1 MTTEGDTAARLE
13 AIVLA
18 AGAGSRFGGRK
29 LTAPWRGGVLLDGAM
44 TAAFA
49 APVRTVCVVTGA
61 DPDVERSVIDFADQ
75 REEGARLRLIH
86 AADFASGMSAS
97 LKAGIAALPT
107 DADGAFVFLGDMPR
121 VPHAVLPLLASAL
134 ANGALAAA
142 PTFEGRRGHP
152 VLFARD
158 LFTPLLALDGDE
170 GARKVLS
177 ALGASLADV
186 PCSDPGVLLDVDRPG
201 DLSHAE

>member
-1 MTTEGDTAARLE
+1 MTTVGEAIAKLE

-29 LTAPWRGGVLLDGAM
+29 LTAPWRDGVLLDGAL

-61 DPDVERSVIDFADQ
+61 DPGVERAAVEFAEQ
-75 REEGARLRLIH
+75 REDGARLRLVH
-86 AADFASGMSAS
+86 AADFATGMSAS
-97 LKAGIAALPT
+97 LKSGIAALPS
-107 DADGAFVFLGDMPR
+107 DADGVFVFLGDMPR
-121 VPHAVLPLLASAL
+121 VTHAVPLLLPSSLKKGIL
-134 ANGALAAA
+134 AVA

-152 VLFARD
+152 VLFSRS
-158 LFTPLLALDGDE
+158 LFAPLLAIEGDE

-177 ALGASLADV
+177 TLGASLADV
-186 PCSDPGVLLDVDRPG
+186 HCSDPGVLLDVDRPG